1 VKVLLL
7 AGTTEARALTDLL
20 TTTRPDVDLT
30 ISYAG
35 HTRRPPFAIGT
46 DGPENTGAPDPGG
59 AGEPGGD
66 GEARVRLGGFGGAE
80 GLAAEVRQEGYD
92 AIVDATHPFAAV
104 MPWHAAAAADAVDIP
119 RLRLLRPPWEPSPGD
134 TWLEV
139 ADLAAAPD
147 ALRKVDAHRVL
158 LTTGRLELAPFR
170 PLSQAGVEFVLRSI
184 EPPDPQPL
192 LGATVVLARPPF
204 TVADEIALLHDHRID
219 TVVTKNSGGTST
231 AAKLTAARRVGLPL
245 VMVTRPPTPA
255 GPLVETPA
263 EAVAWLESLS
273 RP

>member
-1 VKVLLL
+1 VSV
-7 AGTTEARALTDLL
+7 T
-20 TTTRPDVDLT
+20 V
-30 ISYAG
+30 SYAG
-35 HTRRPPFAIGT
+35 RTSPPAL
-46 DGPENTGAPDPGG
+46 DGCEV
-59 AGEPGGD
+59 
-66 GEARVRLGGFGGAE
+66 RVGGFGGAD
-80 GLAAEVRQEGYD
+80 GLAAVLRSEAYD

-104 MPWHAAAAADAVDIP
+104 MPWSTAAAADAVDVP
-119 RLRLLRPPWEPSPGD
+119 RLRLLRPPWEPSPAD

-139 ADLAAAPD
+139 TDLAAAPD

-170 PLSQAGVEFVLRSI
+170 PLSEAGVEFVVRSI

-231 AAKLTAARRVGLPL
+231 AAKLTAARRVGLPV
-245 VMVTRPPTPA
+245 VMVARPPSPT
-255 GPLVETPA
+255 GPLATTLA
-263 EAVAWLESLS
+263 EALAWIESLP
-273 RP
+273 RKEPP